1 MDTTRERPSVPP
13 CAPFW
18 SSRQEE
24 QSLALE
30 CSGAGGPAPM
40 APQRTLPRQGSQSLP
55 GQLVVASCRTGFPP
69 GAPFLCAS
77 SQVPDGVYRFSF
89 FLISSW
95 CSDGSS
101 SVSSWSANSSPP
113 PCSPSLSRT
122 LLHRRK
128 AEFGRFQRLR
138 HEFQRPVMQ
147 LHRCEAKVTGM
158 PQFARHVQQCGLIHS
173 LGMPKPERE
182 PQLRAFLS
190 PGSWLELLQSRVPRP
205 ACAVRFLPRPLR
217 PPG

>member
-1 MDTTRERPSVPP
+1 MEATRERPSVPP

-18 SSRQEE
+18 PSRQAGAK
-24 QSLALE
+24 SGPG

-40 APQRTLPRQGSQSLP
+40 APQRTLPRQGSRSLP

-69 GAPFLCAS
+69 GAPLLCAS

-122 LLHRRK
+122 LLHR
-128 AEFGRFQRLR
+128 
-138 HEFQRPVMQ
+138 
-147 LHRCEAKVTGM
+147 CEAKVPSM
-158 PQFARHVQQCGLIHS
+158 PQFARHVQQCGLIHP

-190 PGSWLELLQSRVPRP
+190 PGSWLELLQSRVPGP